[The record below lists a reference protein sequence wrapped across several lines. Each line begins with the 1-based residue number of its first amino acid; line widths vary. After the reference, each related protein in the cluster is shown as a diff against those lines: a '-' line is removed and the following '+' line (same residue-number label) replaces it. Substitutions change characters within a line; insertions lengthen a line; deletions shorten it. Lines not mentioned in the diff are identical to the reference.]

1 MNKKLQAILSILAG
15 IITNGMVGWLLLM
28 VLLKVFSSGSELLFT
43 SPKLGNIVF
52 NSTFFLWV
60 GITSF
65 CGGFVTAI
73 IAPGRNIFYAM
84 MTGVISFVA
93 ITGFTFFVHTGLG
106 FNTLL
111 PVLSIIIFSLM
122 GGLVQQK
129 IALSR
134 YETV

>member
-1 MNKKLQAILSILAG
+1 MNKKLQVILSILAG
-15 IITNGMVGWLLLM
+15 IITNGIVGWLLLM
-28 VLLKVFSSGSELLFT
+28 ALSKAFSNGGGLLYT
-43 SPKLGNIVF
+43 SPQLGNIVI
-52 NSTFFLWV
+52 NGVFFLWV
-60 GITSF
+60 GIASF

-84 MTGVISFVA
+84 ITGVISFVA
-93 ITGFTFFVHTGLG
+93 IAGFTFFVHTGLG
-106 FNTLL
+106 FYSLL

>member
-1 MNKKLQAILSILAG
+1 MNKKLQVILSILAG
-15 IITNGMVGWLLLM
+15 IITNGVVGWLLLIGLSKAFSNGGG
-28 VLLKVFSSGSELLFT
+28 LLYSS
-43 SPKLGNIVF
+43 PQLGNIVL
-52 NSTFFLWV
+52 NGAFFLWV
-60 GITSF
+60 GIASF
-65 CGGFVTAI
+65 CGGFVTAV

-84 MTGVISFVA
+84 ITGVISFVA
-93 ITGFTFFVHTGLG
+93 ITGFTFFVRTGLD
-106 FNTLL
+106 FYSLL